1 MQKQN
6 IEIIFENTFERIFEN
21 LLKNRPFVIAF
32 LIISLL
38 NVPFAPF
45 AHAQE
50 DKFKKDTTTIK
61 GNPKKDNKDKNSKNN
76 PKNDKKNPSEAFD
89 PKKELS
95 IISEDTTTANEDF
108 TSLIQV
114 SEFLKIDCVFVK
126 AAEYYSVWNSKF
138 INPYN
143 IKSAKL
149 RDTIAIQ
156 VFNPKKNQ
164 LWASPLDEIL
174 VTSPFAWRWGRMHAG
189 IDFNLKTG
197 WPVYSLFDGIVRI
210 STAGSGYGYHVMV
223 RHYNGLESLYGHF
236 SALKCKVGDVV
247 KAGQLIGLG
256 GSTGYSTGPHLHLEV
271 HYAGNAFN
279 PAEFLDFK
287 DPKNL
292 VKSEMFYITSRLF
305 RHYGSNF
312 AKKYEHIVRPDDTL
326 EKIAKRYGVTVSFLI
341 NINRLKEGK
350 DDKDKKEGTTSTT
363 GATGTENKENIELK
377 IGTKLKIK

>member
-6 IEIIFENTFERIFEN
+6 IEKS
-21 LLKNRPFVIAF
+21 LKKSLKNILF
-32 LIISLL
+32 LVVFLMLSLL
-38 NVPFAPF
+38 NIPF

-61 GNPKKDNKDKNSKNN
+61 GNPKKDNKDKNAKKN
-76 PKNDKKNPSEAFD
+76 PKDNKKKPSEAFD

-95 IISEDTTTANEDF
+95 IVSEDTTTANEDF
-108 TSLIQV
+108 TSVIQV

-149 RDTIAIQ
+149 RDTIPIQ

-292 VKSEMFYITSRLF
+292 VKAEMFYITSRLF
-305 RHYGSNF
+305 RHYGANF
-312 AKKYEHIVRPDDTL
+312 VKKYEHIVRPDDTL

-341 NINRLKEGK
+341 NINRLKETKESKELTEGPGA
-350 DDKDKKEGTTSTT
+350 KEGV
-363 GATGTENKENIELK
+363 EVK